1 MLEYFPEPEERKP
14 IGECVECEKD
24 LFEGDIVVYI
34 NDEYICLDCS
44 KNTALEDSAIS
55 EFQEY
60 IIESDLVDDYAKW
73 FYELRFV
80 TLGDD

>member
-1 MLEYFPEPEERKP
+1 MIEYFPEPIEREP
-14 IGECVECEKD
+14 VGECVECEKP
-24 LFEGDIVVYI
+24 LYEGDIVVYI

-55 EFQEY
+55 EFKEY